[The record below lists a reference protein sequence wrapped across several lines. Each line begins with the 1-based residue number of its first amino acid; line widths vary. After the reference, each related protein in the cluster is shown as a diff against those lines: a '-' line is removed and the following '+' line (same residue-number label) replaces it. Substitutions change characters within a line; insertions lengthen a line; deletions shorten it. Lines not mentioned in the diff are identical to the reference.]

1 MEKKLLKIKDI
12 NYYLPNSKLTIL
24 KNIALDVDEG
34 DFIIIIGHNGSG
46 KSTLLNAVNRSIDYS
61 SGDITL
67 ESKSVRLYSSAEFFK
82 KVVTITQKLEENLFE
97 SFTVFENFLMY
108 LGKEHLKAEILFNK
122 TLELYNK
129 NIILKKHTL
138 VRDLSGGEKQCLAL
152 ALAFINPPKL
162 LLLDEHTSALDPKIS
177 DEVMELTSVI
187 IKKHKITSIMVT
199 HNLEYAVK
207 YGNKIYALQDGST
220 CYYSN
225 KNKGVSKQDLL
236 KYCF

>member
-1 MEKKLLKIKDI
+1 MEKKLLKIQDL
-12 NYYLPNSKLTIL
+12 NYYLPSNKSTIL
-24 KNIALDVDEG
+24 KNITLDVDEG
-34 DFIIIIGHNGSG
+34 DFIVIIGHNGSG
-46 KSTLLNAVNRSIDYS
+46 KSTLLNAINRNIDYS
-61 SGDITL
+61 FGEIAL
-67 ESKSVRLYSSAEFFK
+67 ESKSVKLYSSAEFFK
-82 KVVTITQKLEENLFE
+82 KVITITQKLEENLFE

-108 LGKEHLKAEILFNK
+108 LGKGKSISEDFFSKALKP
-122 TLELYNK
+122 YNK
-129 NIILKKHTL
+129 NLLLKKSTL

-177 DEVMELTSVI
+177 DEIMKLTSTI

-207 YGNKIYALQDGST
+207 YGNKIYALQDGNI

-225 KNKGVSKQDLL
+225 KNKGISKKDLL